1 MTEPIIEEGWLG
13 SKSVEAINETPESVS
28 YLGVRLPKAQHRDSN
43 FVPKRESYAFYHNDK
58 FSLGLQRDVAVSL
71 SAGDPLLIEGGTS
84 IGKTTTL
91 RKMASELGWE
101 VHYVNLNGATD
112 VEDLMGRYIPNAKK
126 KGPEDPEYVF
136 ADGKVTSGLRQE
148 DGKTKVIILDEYNA
162 APPNILIRLHEV
174 LDVLEIGESVNL
186 SEDASEAINVDKR
199 KTKIVALTNPPGKG
213 YLGREP
219 MDPAQLRRWV
229 YLKAPSELPLETF
242 SSSTDALFGLAPKTV
257 KISSDD
263 LLISRDSVLLP
274 EQLKEIPGIDRVLEK
289 YKEFHKGI
297 KQMLKQRL
305 IAADQPQPFAYD
317 DRMEPRRV
325 RDFILNFYNG
335 DINETIQKALR
346 YYYSNKLE
354 SAEDKAKLDEIIKH
368 VEDSPTQSVSQRRSL
383 PLETSIPAAIPVVSK
398 APTAPVAS
406 SRIRQP
412 IQQPIEQNMRQIKRE
427 KIIVPETRPHGRMF
441 TPEAIAGLEKEGYDI
456 YELFGE
462 SVQTL
467 LEQGK
472 SIDVQNM
479 MYRPP
484 KDSKDLKEM
493 LESPARKTQVAI
505 KPNALFLDE
514 AQGLPFDWQEEM
526 VRTHSEKLREKIPGV
541 KAIIGKLP
549 DYLELNFAL
558 DEEADYNIDTLQIRT
573 STVFDSYREKDLCA
587 TLTFGAGINP
597 QLDSLSKEGTSHNA
611 SFIIPL
617 VVPAEDYTLAEDTA
631 PTQQLVQ
638 SPPVEPKKK
647 GIFHR

>member
-1 MTEPIIEEGWLG
+1 MQEPIVEGATQNRLN
-13 SKSVEAINETPESVS
+13 AIHETPESVS
-28 YLGVRLPKAQHRDSN
+28 YLGVRLPKAQHPDSN
-43 FVPKRESYAFYHNDK
+43 YVPKRESYAFYHNDK

-71 SAGDPLLIEGGTS
+71 SVGDPLLIEGGTS

-148 DGKTKVIILDEYNA
+148 DGRTKVIILDEYNA

-174 LDVLEIGESVNL
+174 LDVLEIGGSVNL

-229 YLKAPSELPLETF
+229 YLKAPSELPQETF
-242 SSSTDALFGLAPKTV
+242 FSSTDALFGLAPKTV
-257 KISSDD
+257 EISSDD
-263 LLISRDSVLLP
+263 LLISRDFVLLP
-274 EQLKEIPGIDRVLEK
+274 EQLKEIPGIARVLEK

-325 RDFILNFYNG
+325 RDFILRFYNG
-335 DINETIQKALR
+335 DINETVQKALR

-354 SAEDKAKLDEIIKH
+354 SGEDKAKLEEIIKH
-368 VEDSPTQSVSQRRSL
+368 VEDSPTQRTSQRIGL
-383 PLETSIPAAIPVVSK
+383 PLEAEKPVAVPAISK
-398 APTAPVAS
+398 APTAPVVP
-406 SRIRQP
+406 SRTRQP
-412 IQQPIEQNMRQIKRE
+412 IQSVEQTGKPPIEIK
-427 KIIVPETRPHGRMF
+427 KITVPETRPHGAMF
-441 TPEAIAGLEKEGYDI
+441 TPEAIEDLKKEGFAI

-462 SVQTL
+462 S
-467 LEQGK
+467 LESLIRK
-472 SIDVQNM
+472 KHKNIDWNNIN
-479 MYRPP
+479 YRPP
-484 KDSKDLKEM
+484 VHEDEGRIIRAESK
-493 LESPARKTQVAI
+493 RTQVAI
-505 KPNALFLDE
+505 KPEDLYLDRCT
-514 AQGLPFDWQEEM
+514 GRSLNIQEQM
-526 VRTHSEKLREKIPGV
+526 VSDYSVELQKRIRGV
-541 KAIIGKLP
+541 KAIIGEFP
-549 DYLELNFAL
+549 DYLELNYAL
-558 DEEADYNIDTLQIRT
+558 DEEADYNVDSIQIRT
-573 STVFDSYREKDLCA
+573 KTIFDSYKEKDLCL
-587 TLTFGAGINP
+587 TLTFGPGIDP
-597 QLDSLSKEGTSHNA
+597 KIDSLAKMGTSHDA

-617 VVPAEDYTLAEDTA
+617 VVPAEDDILAEDTA

-638 SPPVEPKKK
+638 SPPV
-647 GIFHR
+647 